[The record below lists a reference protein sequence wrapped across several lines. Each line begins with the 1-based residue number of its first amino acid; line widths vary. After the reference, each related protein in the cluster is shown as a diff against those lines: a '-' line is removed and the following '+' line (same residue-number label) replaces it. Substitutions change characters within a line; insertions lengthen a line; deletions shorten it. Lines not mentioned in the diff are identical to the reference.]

1 MAQGE
6 DVGVLLV
13 NLGSPDGPDTASVRR
28 YLREFLMDGRVIDMA
43 PVPRW
48 LLVNG
53 IIAPFRA
60 PKSAHAYATI
70 WGKDGSPL
78 LVHTRAVADG
88 LRARTGKRVAVA
100 MRYGNP
106 SIAAGL
112 AELGD
117 VARIR
122 VVPLYPQYASATTGS
137 VMEEVY
143 RVLSPRPWVPP
154 VDVVGPF
161 HADTGF
167 LDAVARVATEAVQG
181 ADHVLFSYHG
191 LPTRQVRA
199 AAPSC
204 QLGACCDAV
213 PAWCYRA
220 QCLATSRAL
229 AARLDLPADRWTTTF
244 QSRLGRDEW
253 LSPATDTVVEERARG
268 GVKRLA
274 VVCPAFVADNLETLE
289 EIGVRARE
297 SFVAAGGESLA
308 VAPCVNA
315 DPGWIDTLARMV
327 AP

>member
-1 MAQGE
+1 
-6 DVGVLLV
+6 
-13 NLGSPDGPDTASVRR
+13 
-28 YLREFLMDGRVIDMA
+28 
-43 PVPRW
+43 
-48 LLVNG
+48 
-53 IIAPFRA
+53 
-60 PKSAHAYATI
+60 
-70 WGKDGSPL
+70 
-78 LVHTRAVADG
+78 
-88 LRARTGKRVAVA
+88 
-100 MRYGNP
+100 
-106 SIAAGL
+106 
-112 AELGD
+112 
-117 VARIR
+117 
-122 VVPLYPQYASATTGS
+122 
-137 VMEEVY
+137 
-143 RVLSPRPWVPP
+143 VPP

-167 LDAVARVATEAVQG
+167 LDAVARVATEAVSG

-191 LPTRQVRA
+191 LPTRQIRA

-229 AARLDLPADRWTTTF
+229 AVRLDLPADRWTTTF

-253 LSPATDTVVEERARG
+253 LSPATDTVVVERAKA

-289 EIGVRARE
+289 EIAVRAKE

-315 DPGWIDTLARMV
+315 DPSWVEALARLV
-327 AP
+327 G